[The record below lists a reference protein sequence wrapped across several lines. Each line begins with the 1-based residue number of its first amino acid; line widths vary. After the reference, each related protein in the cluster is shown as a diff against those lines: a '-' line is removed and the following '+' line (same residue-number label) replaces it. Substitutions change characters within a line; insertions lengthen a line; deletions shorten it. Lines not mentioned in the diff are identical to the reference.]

1 MAYRDYRFKAD
12 KYAFL
17 AAPPIPES
25 SITTPENVVPG
36 LEATFDLYLSSNAQ
50 PYPND
55 RIDFVKYV
63 FVDSLGMLVAKG
75 EATAEDE
82 GRWSIMLTD
91 EETASMTAG
100 SYSLTTIALS
110 KDVAIPGTLDT
121 PFVVIPELSYFQTLL
136 AQTEAGLNSEVSQL
150 ESTLGDKITQLEGA
164 VNSSTTTM
172 YAAIGLAIIAL
183 VIALYAVVA
192 KK

>member
-1 MAYRDYRFKAD
+1 
-12 KYAFL
+12 
-17 AAPPIPES
+17 
-25 SITTPENVVPG
+25 
-36 LEATFDLYLSSNAQ
+36 
-50 PYPND
+50 
-55 RIDFVKYV
+55 
-63 FVDSLGMLVAKG
+63 MLVAKG
-75 EATAEDE
+75 EATAEEE
-82 GRWSIMLTD
+82 GQWSIMLTD

-110 KDVAIPGTLDT
+110 KDVAIPGILDT

-150 ESTLGDKITQLEGA
+150 ESTLSNQITQLQGA

-172 YAAIGLAIIAL
+172 YASIGLAIVAL
-183 VIALYAVVA
+183 VIALYAVIA